1 MFAVGVRSEQA
12 IVHSAPPP
20 SILRFVLNLRIS
32 LLLLEVKLLGPLLR
46 QNLERKRVHY
56 STNKLTKL
64 GKYLEVPQST

>member
-20 SILRFVLNLRIS
+20 SILRFVLNPRIS
-32 LLLLEVKLLGPLLR
+32 LLSLEVKSFGPLLR
-46 QNLERKRVHY
+46 QNLVRKIVHN

-64 GKYLEVPQST
+64 GKYLEIPRST